1 MRMQPVFILMCL
13 VVGAT
18 STVAS
23 AYESTK
29 ILPKGIWNPRLRFV
43 HTDITYKSNNDSQ
56 PTKLGSPLEKNLT
69 FKEVLASRKGNKRVS
84 LAAFMLSNGFQ
95 ESDVLGSFQAD
106 LNARLQVFAPI
117 IGYGITDNI
126 SLALAVPVYV
136 GESRVS
142 LGFSETDVASNF
154 AFKLA
159 EPQNNQL
166 GAASEAINTINTAP
180 SVLNDKLRSSGYDE
194 LSDWEQTAFGDVRLG
209 VKWRFLNIESV
220 SVAGTLGAVAPTGK
234 GDNPNQLTD
243 LPFGD
248 EQWDGFATLAVDN
261 QLLSSWG
268 LVTHHYATYTHQFS
282 GKKSVRLKTA
292 LEPIEVP
299 VANVGF
305 KLGNKI
311 EAGTGVSYALKSL
324 SVTSFFGYRFYEKS
338 DDSYEVVKGS
348 KSELEKNTYQQAH
361 YLEANLGFSG
371 VEMYRQKKILLP
383 FMVELSHQHIIKS
396 QNMPVA
402 HQTQLELS
410 LFF

>member
-1 MRMQPVFILMCL
+1 MTNQFTFILIFL
-13 VVGAT
+13 VGAT
-18 STVAS
+18 ASVAS

-29 ILPKGIWNPRLRFV
+29 VLPKGIWNPRLRFV
-43 HTDITYKSNNDSQ
+43 HTDISFKSNDQSE
-56 PTKLGSPLEKNLT
+56 PAKLGSPLEKNLT
-69 FKEVLASRKGNKRVS
+69 FKEVLASRTGNKKVS
-84 LAAFMLSNGFQ
+84 LAAFMRSSGFN

-106 LNARLQVFAPI
+106 LNARIQVFAPI
-117 IGYGITDNI
+117 IGYGITDSI
-126 SLALAVPVYV
+126 SLALALPVYS
-136 GESRVS
+136 GQSRVS
-142 LGFSETDVASNF
+142 LGFAETSKASEF
-154 AFKLA
+154 ALKLA

-166 GAASEAINTINTAP
+166 GAASEAIETINTAP

-194 LSDWEQTAFGDVRLG
+194 LSDWEETAFGD
-209 VKWRFLNIESV
+209 RFLQKEEV
-220 SVAGTLGAVAPTGK
+220 SISGTLGAVAPTGK

-261 QLLSSWG
+261 TMLSRWG
-268 LVTHHYATYTHQFS
+268 VTTHHYATYTHQFA

-311 EAGTGVSYALKSL
+311 EAGTGLSYALKSL
-324 SVTSFFGYRFYEKS
+324 GVSSFFGYRFYEKS
-338 DDSYEVVKGS
+338 QDTYDVSKDS
-348 KSELEKNTYQQAH
+348 KSELEKDTYQQAH
-361 YLEANLGFSG
+361 YLEGSLGFSG
-371 VEMYRQKKILLP
+371 VEMYKQKKLPLP
-383 FMVELSHQHIIKS
+383 FIVELSHQHIMKS
-396 QNMPVA
+396 RNMPVA